1 LDKLVTADD
10 NKANKRIGFIEGSEG
25 KSDDIYADRI
35 RERREALAMTREQL
49 AEKAGLTYNAI
60 YRIETGQRE
69 PMASTLGAI
78 AKALNTR
85 RISTFFDV
93 HGTE

>member
-1 LDKLVTADD
+1 M
-10 NKANKRIGFIEGSEG
+10 S
-25 KSDDIYADRI
+25 
-35 RERREALAMTREQL
+35 REELA
-49 AEKAGLTYNAI
+49 AKAGLSYNAI

-85 RISTFFDV
+85 RIGAFFDV
-93 HGTE
+93 NGTE

>member
-1 LDKLVTADD
+1 MKF
-10 NKANKRIGFIEGSEG
+10 NP
-25 KSDDIYADRI
+25 DRI
-35 RERREALAMTREQL
+35 RERREALCMSREEL
-49 AEKAGLTYNAI
+49 AAKAGLSYNAI

-85 RISTFFDV
+85 RIGAFFDV
-93 HGTE
+93 NGTE